1 MNTDLRTIPRG
12 KKELFIRAM
21 MLALPMI
28 IQNGITNAVG
38 LVDNMMVGSLGPE
51 SMTGVSIAGQLFF
64 VFNLAVFGALSGPG
78 IFGAQFYGN
87 NDIEGVRRV
96 FRIKL
101 WAVFLITLLGIVIF
115 LFDDDLLIGLYM
127 KGSAEKIDPVLTL
140 ERSKAYLRIMLA
152 GLLPFSLTQVYSSSL
167 RETNESVLPMIAG
180 LCSVVA
186 DILFNYLLIF
196 GKAGFPA
203 LGVEGA
209 AIATVIARFIE
220 FGVLITAAHVRRSRY
235 PFLQGVYKTL
245 LVPKSLL
252 VPVVKKGIPILI
264 NEFMWASGIAALTQ
278 CYSIR
283 GLDVLTALGI
293 NNALSN
299 VMNVVFVALG
309 SAVGIIVGQM
319 LGAGELN
326 LARKSAFR
334 LMWFSAGICVFISIA
349 QILIAPFFPLVYNA
363 DESIRRMATH
373 IMIITALFFPVQ
385 GFLNTEYFTIRS
397 GGKTLVTFL
406 MDSIFTWVVVVATVF
421 VLSRYTNIG
430 VYGIYTISQALDL
443 LKIAFG
449 AFLIY
454 KGVWLNNLSKGVATN
469 G

>member
-1 MNTDLRTIPRG
+1 M
-12 KKELFIRAM
+12 
-21 MLALPMI
+21 
-28 IQNGITNAVG
+28 
-38 LVDNMMVGSLGPE
+38 
-51 SMTGVSIAGQLFF
+51 
-64 VFNLAVFGALSGPG
+64 
-78 IFGAQFYGN
+78 
-87 NDIEGVRRV
+87 
-96 FRIKL
+96 
-101 WAVFLITLLGIVIF
+101 
-115 LFDDDLLIGLYM
+115 
-127 KGSAEKIDPVLTL
+127 
-140 ERSKAYLRIMLA
+140 
-152 GLLPFSLTQVYSSSL
+152 
-167 RETNESVLPMIAG
+167 
-180 LCSVVA
+180 
-186 DILFNYLLIF
+186 
-196 GKAGFPA
+196 
-203 LGVEGA
+203 
-209 AIATVIARFIE
+209 
-220 FGVLITAAHVRRSRY
+220 
-235 PFLQGVYKTL
+235 
-245 LVPKSLL
+245 
-252 VPVVKKGIPILI
+252 KKGIPILL

-293 NNALSN
+293 NNALNN